1 MKKVIFLFVAL
12 TCTAAISWAQTAGP
26 KFVYAKEVIDLGTL
40 YADDLDVTKL
50 DIEFVNQGNQP
61 LIVSQVRGCCG
72 TRVTK
77 WTTDPVN
84 PEGKG
89 TISIEFR
96 LAPRAQNIS
105 RTLTATSNDPE
116 VNKIIRIVGKVEEGS
131 KKAQN

>member
-1 MKKVIFLFVAL
+1 MLFCMLVFGATVL
-12 TCTAAISWAQTAGP
+12 MGQVAGP
-26 KFVYAKEVIDLGTL
+26 KFVYTKDVIDLGTL
-40 YADDLDVTKL
+40 YADDLDLTKI
-50 DIEFVNQGNQP
+50 DIEFSNQGNQP

-77 WTTDPVN
+77 WTTEPVN

-116 VNKIIRIVGKVEEGS
+116 SNKIIRIVGKVLEGS
-131 KKAQN
+131 SKAQN